1 MNLKSGPFR
10 PWLIVLALSFL
21 MVLAIACVSPSND
34 VSSSSQT
41 ANASGDRL
49 RELRIF
55 VEPRACATY
64 LVDPQGVEGT
74 RYEHGTPVTISL
86 VAREDCQVKEWI
98 NVDSF
103 SGMAGKVNMNADR
116 IVQVNMVTG
125 QTALAPTSA
134 PNLTNATQ
142 PTEIPSPTLSPT
154 DLPPTSV
161 PPTSVPPT
169 AAPGPAPKAS
179 PSFLSRV
186 MVEPNAAG
194 LDIGESQQFTFKAF
208 DESGE
213 EIAGA
218 IAVWSVDPV
227 IGTID
232 SNGLFTAGTKADFFL
247 GAVEV
252 DVVLGRLRAY
262 SSVDIVIDPDP
273 LASITID
280 PAAAPVSETTPVQLS
295 AIGYD
300 QYGNDIGGLE
310 FQWTSTSG
318 LTVNQDGQVTQASF
332 SPANGIVGWWRGE
345 GNADDSVGANNGSAI
360 NDPDYVDRCSRDCF
374 QLQRCG
380 PVCQRPARP

>member
-103 SGMAGKVNMNADR
+103 SDMAGKVNMNADR

-169 AAPGPAPKAS
+169 AAPAPAATPLPEPTPKAS

-186 MVEPNAAG
+186 VVEPNAAG

-310 FQWTSTSG
+310 FQWTSTWF
-318 LTVNQDGQVTQASF
+318 DGEPGWPSNTGIG
-332 SPANGIVGWWRGE
+332 PANGIVGRGE

-360 NDPDYVDRCSRDCF
+360 NDPDPVDGIRGHPFHLRF
-374 QLQRCG
+374 GIMVL
-380 PVCQRPARP
+380 